1 MINFKITGLDNTFLT
16 IEKPAGK
23 AISLKLGEIVKA
35 EVMDILPAGGVT
47 LKIKGD
53 FITAKT
59 EVSLEK
65 GTVAFFKVTDLPAEG
80 KDLKLQFMGYTPES
94 VREQEMPLPSFNLK
108 ESPIPKLIQELT
120 NSLSDIKNSAASGK
134 EADSLSSKLKNI
146 NSEILKALPSDINS
160 LPKEVRVQLQNLL
173 QASLKVTGES
183 IQTKLDKFISQLP
196 ESIKNHHLV
205 QNLTKDLIVSIE
217 KLLQTPMKSV
227 LQDTGVVLEAKLKA
241 IVEMFQQMQHLESL
255 KSETGDPR
263 ESKILGSGS
272 QEKAVVLHQG
282 KDAVTYESEKPLQH
296 DMTVIKRDLKAGLLQ
311 LKQVFM
317 EQGEETIKN
326 LFTHDL
332 TAAQKESAVR
342 IIDGIIKDIE
352 TFQVLSKTTD
362 SFYTFLPINWQELKD
377 GEVSFK
383 RGRSDA
389 KGMSYSC
396 RINLDL
402 ERFGKLSVIVMM
414 YNKEFLVSFRAE
426 NTEFQ
431 AVLNNNAKELQN
443 SFIARGLNLKAVN
456 VLDSNDSFLEQ
467 FERLE
472 SFEKMVSIK
481 V

>member
-1 MINFKITGLDNTFLT
+1 MINFKITGLGNIFLT

-35 EVMDILPAGGVT
+35 EVIDILPSGGVT
-47 LKIKGD
+47 LKVKGD

-59 EVSLEK
+59 EVPLEK
-65 GTVAFFKVTDLPAEG
+65 SAVAFFKVTDLPAEG

-94 VREQEMPLPSFNLK
+94 ANEQKMTLPYFNLK

-120 NSLSDIKNSAASGK
+120 NSLSGIKNSAVSGK
-134 EADSLSSKLKNI
+134 EADSLTSKLQNI

-160 LPKEVRVQLQNLL
+160 LPKEVRMQLQNLL
-173 QASLKVTGES
+173 KASLKITGQS
-183 IQTKLDKFISQLP
+183 IQARLDNFISQLP
-196 ESIKNHHLV
+196 EGIKNHPLV
-205 QNLTKDLIVSIE
+205 QNLTKDLTVSIE
-217 KLLQTPMKSV
+217 KLLQTPIKGV
-227 LQDTGVVLEAKLKA
+227 LQDTGVALETKLKA
-241 IVEMFQQMQHLESL
+241 IVEMFQQMEYSGSL
-255 KSETGDPR
+255 KVEA
-263 ESKILGSGS
+263 GS
-272 QEKAVVLHQG
+272 QEEVTILPQG
-282 KDAVTYESEKPLQH
+282 KDAVAHEPKQPQLQH
-296 DMTVIKRDLKAGLLQ
+296 DITAIKKDLKAGLLQ
-311 LKQVFM
+311 LKQLIM
-317 EQGEETIKN
+317 EEGKETIKT
-326 LFTHDL
+326 FSGHDL

-342 IIDGIIKDIE
+342 VIDGLIKDIE

-377 GEVSFK
+377 AEVSFK

-389 KGMSYSC
+389 KGISYSC

-402 ERFGKLSVIVMM
+402 ERFGKLSVMVIM

-426 NTEFQ
+426 NPAFQ
-431 AVLNNNAKELQN
+431 AILNNNAKELQD

-456 VLDSNDSFLEQ
+456 VLDSNDTSLEQ

-472 SFEKMVSIK
+472 SFENQVNIK

>member
-1 MINFKITGLDNTFLT
+1 MINFKITGLGNIFLT

-35 EVMDILPAGGVT
+35 EVIDILPSGGVT
-47 LKIKGD
+47 LKVKGD

-59 EVSLEK
+59 EVPLEK
-65 GTVAFFKVTDLPAEG
+65 SAVAFFKVTDLPAEG

-94 VREQEMPLPSFNLK
+94 ANEQKMTLPYFNLK

-120 NSLSDIKNSAASGK
+120 NSLSGIKNSAVSGK
-134 EADSLSSKLKNI
+134 EADSLTSKLQNI

-160 LPKEVRVQLQNLL
+160 LPKEVRMQLQNLL
-173 QASLKVTGES
+173 KASLKITGQS
-183 IQTKLDKFISQLP
+183 IQARLDNFISQLP
-196 ESIKNHHLV
+196 EGIKNHPLV
-205 QNLTKDLIVSIE
+205 QNLTKDLTVSIE
-217 KLLQTPMKSV
+217 KLLQTPIKGV
-227 LQDTGVVLEAKLKA
+227 LQDTGVALETKLKA
-241 IVEMFQQMQHLESL
+241 IVEMFQQMEYSGSL
-255 KSETGDPR
+255 KAEA
-263 ESKILGSGS
+263 GS
-272 QEKAVVLHQG
+272 QEEVTILPQG
-282 KDAVTYESEKPLQH
+282 KDAVAHEPKQPQLQH
-296 DMTVIKRDLKAGLLQ
+296 DITAIKKDLKAGLLQ
-311 LKQVFM
+311 LKQLIM
-317 EQGEETIKN
+317 EEGKETIKT
-326 LFTHDL
+326 FSGHDL

-342 IIDGIIKDIE
+342 VIDGLIKDIE

-389 KGMSYSC
+389 KGISYSC

-402 ERFGKLSVIVMM
+402 ERFGKLSVMVIM
-414 YNKEFLVSFRAE
+414 YNKEFLVCFRAE
-426 NTEFQ
+426 NPAFQ
-431 AVLNNNAKELQN
+431 AILNNNAKELQD

-456 VLDSNDSFLEQ
+456 VLDSNDTSLEQ

-472 SFEKMVSIK
+472 SFENQVNIK